1 MNARVNKYKKEAAKT
16 QLADADPYQVIQML
30 MAGVL
35 ENLAAA
41 KGAIERRDLEAKSKA
56 ISKATSIITA
66 LRASLDFEVGGEL
79 SQNLNALYDYMA
91 ERLVD
96 ASVENNADIVM
107 EVANLFREIKTAWDA
122 IPVEARIEAEKARAS
137 LADAS

>member
-66 LRASLDFEVGGEL
+66 LRSSLDFEVGGEL

-122 IPVEARIEAEKARAS
+122 IPIEARIEAEKARAS

>member
-41 KGAIERRDLEAKSKA
+41 KGAIERRDLETKSKA

>member
-41 KGAIERRDLEAKSKA
+41 KGAIERRDLETKSKA

-79 SQNLNALYDYMA
+79 SQNLNALYDYMT